1 MILTSEPLILASCHA
16 LRSLGVRQ
24 KDASTWART
33 RDLSVNSRALC
44 QLSHGGTSEDAIRLE
59 RLRLVSGLHK
69 PPTKMELLP
78 GFEPGSLDSKS
89 RVITITLQKL
99 LDTQKVVIVGLE
111 PTTLGLLDPC
121 STI

>member
-1 MILTSEPLILASCHA
+1 MEA
-16 LRSLGVRQ
+16 LVKTRSGRSDAAAGWAPGRQ
-24 KDASTWART
+24 PK
-33 RDLSVNSRALC
+33 
-44 QLSHGGTSEDAIRLE
+44 E
-59 RLRLVSGLHK
+59 
-69 PPTKMELLP
+69 ELLP

-99 LDTQKVVIVGLE
+99 MDTQKVVIVGLE

>member
-1 MILTSEPLILASCHA
+1 VKTRSGQSDPGPGVGAGPAS
-16 LRSLGVRQ
+16 
-24 KDASTWART
+24 
-33 RDLSVNSRALC
+33 
-44 QLSHGGTSEDAIRLE
+44 
-59 RLRLVSGLHK
+59 
-69 PPTKMELLP
+69 KMELLP

>member
-1 MILTSEPLILASCHA
+1 MHSFFEI
-16 LRSLGVRQ
+16 G
-24 KDASTWART
+24 
-33 RDLSVNSRALC
+33 
-44 QLSHGGTSEDAIRLE
+44 
-59 RLRLVSGLHK
+59 K
-69 PPTKMELLP
+69 PSNFYFKSKKAKNEVLP
-78 GFEPGSLDSKS
+78 GFEPGLLDSKS

>member
-1 MILTSEPLILASCHA
+1 VETRCGWSDRESCRPPWA
-16 LRSLGVRQ
+16 GYQ
-24 KDASTWART
+24 K
-33 RDLSVNSRALC
+33 
-44 QLSHGGTSEDAIRLE
+44 
-59 RLRLVSGLHK
+59 
-69 PPTKMELLP
+69 ELLP

>member
-1 MILTSEPLILASCHA
+1 MIPRCQRGGPGSIPGWRTAVVVQ
-16 LRSLGVRQ
+16 LGERQ
-24 KDASTWART
+24 TE
-33 RDLSVNSRALC
+33 DLKVPDSIS
-44 QLSHGGTSEDAIRLE
+44 GDGRLFFCNFV
-59 RLRLVSGLHK
+59 LQNYKQKV
-69 PPTKMELLP
+69 LP

-89 RVITITLQKL
+89 RVITITLQKR